1 MTEEESVTSLRDD
14 LESNFEVEAPVK
26 EEAVKELPE

>member
-14 LESNFEVEAPVK
+14 LESKFEVEAPVK